1 MGKKRDWA
9 AQGKCFA
16 ALEVTCGISAPAPAI
31 PVTAAANCQQSG
43 EPAGHLAEGLARRN
57 WLLAHF
63 HVIYK
68 SRPLFPNEK
77 SKNNQAKKN

>member
-57 WLLAHF
+57 
-63 HVIYK
+63 
-68 SRPLFPNEK
+68 
-77 SKNNQAKKN
+77 